1 VGSWKGLKKTAGEFR
16 SLGVRVIGLASDTE
30 AQLHEFRADH
40 DLPFEMLSDPM
51 LITGEALDVPISSK
65 KGYLG
70 ALSLHPVIRHLPKKA
85 FLQPAFF
92 VWSGRELRY
101 EWRQTEKLRNLFGA
115 TGRPSPEQI
124 LALTGDVM
132 AGREP

>member
-1 VGSWKGLKKTAGEFR
+1 MGSWKGLKTVAGEFR

-30 AQLHEFRADH
+30 AQLRDFRTDH

-51 LITGEALDVPISSK
+51 LITGEALDEPISSK

-92 VWSGRELRY
+92 VWSAGSCATSGARRRSCETSSAPPAGLLPSRSLR
-101 EWRQTEKLRNLFGA
+101 
-115 TGRPSPEQI
+115 S
-124 LALTGDVM
+124 LAM
-132 AGREP
+132 